1 MKKINLKKVALL
13 AASILIIGC
22 SRAPITG
29 RSQLILVDQNEV
41 LQQSYVQYDA
51 VLAENKVLNNSDS
64 EMVKRV
70 GENIANAV
78 GRFLDS
84 DQRYAHIDDGFQW
97 EFNLIESDQV
107 NAWCMPGGK
116 VAFYTGILPYTQ
128 DENGLAV
135 VMGHEIAHAI
145 ADHGRER
152 MSQELLKQY
161 GGASL
166 AQVFEASPV
175 AGSDLFLE
183 AYGAGSNLV
192 TLKYGRDHEKEAD
205 KLGVIFMALAGYDP
219 EEAIDFWE
227 RMAADKTSEP
237 LEFFSTHPNSST
249 RIELIREYIVSDE
262 FNQYTK

>member
-1 MKKINLKKVALL
+1 MKKGILL
-13 AASILIIGC
+13 IAAVTILGC
-22 SRAPITG
+22 SKAPITG
-29 RSQLILVDQNEV
+29 RSQLILVEKNEV
-41 LQQSYVQYDA
+41 LQQSYIQYET
-51 VLAENKVLNNSDS
+51 VLEENKVLNNSDS
-64 EMVKRV
+64 ELVKKVGSNIATAV
-70 GENIANAV
+70 GE
-78 GRFLDS
+78 FLENNPKL
-84 DQRYAHIDDGFQW
+84 AHLDDDFQW
-97 EFNLIESDQV
+97 EFNLIESEQV

-128 DENGLAV
+128 DEKGLAV

-161 GGASL
+161 GGDSL
-166 AQVFEASPV
+166 SQVFEASPV

-219 EEAIDFWE
+219 SEAIDFWE
-227 RMAADKTSEP
+227 RMAANKTSEP

-249 RIELIREYIVSDE
+249 RIQLIKEYIVSDE
-262 FNQYTK
+262 FKEYVK

>member
-1 MKKINLKKVALL
+1 MILL
-13 AASILIIGC
+13 VSAITILGC

-29 RSQLILVDQNEV
+29 RTQLLLVEKDEV
-41 LQQSYVQYDA
+41 LQQSYIQYET
-51 VLAENKVLNNSDS
+51 VLEENKVLNNSDS
-64 EMVKRV
+64 EMVKKVGSDIAVAV
-70 GENIANAV
+70 GE
-78 GRFLDS
+78 FLDS
-84 DQRYAHIDDGFQW
+84 NPKFAHLDDNFEW

-128 DENGLAV
+128 DETGLAV

-152 MSQELLKQY
+152 MSQELIKQY
-161 GGASL
+161 GGNSL
-166 AQVFEASPV
+166 TSVFEANPV

-219 EEAIDFWE
+219 SEAIDFWE
-227 RMAADKTSEP
+227 RMAANKTSEP
-237 LEFFSTHPNSST
+237 LEFFSTHPNSDT
-249 RIELIREYIVSDE
+249 RIQLIKEYIASDE
-262 FNQYTK
+262 FKQYVK